1 MKFFTLII
9 FFYKAQIQDED
20 KIQFTCDFFFF
31 TSMLGVK
38 KLSKYE

>member
-31 TSMLGVK
+31 YIYARGK
-38 KLSKYE
+38 KVIEI